1 MSSESLCLARPRSAM
16 LTVRRAAQSFSRCPS
31 SWASQVSLAP
41 CCSAISPS
49 RASSPKTAS
58 GTLPST
64 SARTQAPVPGGKL
77 KPLPSTAFT
86 ARSSI
91 SSRVRGSTPAASTAL
106 TARAAART
114 SAKTRSAVCTS
125 RGSGSSCSG
134 DLGRDAQRALAA
146 DEQPDQVVAGH
157 ALDGAPADPE
167 HLAVG
172 HHPFHPQHVVA
183 GDAVLER
190 ARAAGVLGDVAA
202 ERAPLPGVGIRRVE
216 EALRLD
222 RLHQIAGD
230 HPGLDH
236 RDEVLGGDRPDGVHP
251 LDAED
256 DASVDRHRPAALPAP
271 RPARRHRD
279 AVLRGRS
286 SAPARPRR
294 SSRGSTTRSA
304 GIVPRSDS
312 SRP

>member
-16 LTVRRAAQSFSRCPS
+16 LTVRRAAQSFSRWPS
-31 SWASQVSLAP
+31 SWASQRLAGP
-41 CCSAISPS
+41 VLLGRSP
-49 RASSPKTAS
+49 RAGRARRRRAS

-125 RGSGSSCSG
+125 RGSGSSCRVISVAMPSVPS
-134 DLGRDAQRALAA
+134 LPTSR
-146 DEQPDQVVAGH
+146 PDQVVAGH

-167 HLAVG
+167 DLAVG
-172 HHPFHPQHVVA
+172 HHPLHPQHVVA

-190 ARAAGVLGDVAA
+190 ARPAGVLGDVAA
-202 ERAPLPGVGIRRVE
+202 ERAPLPGVRVRRVE
-216 EALRLD
+216 EAL
-222 RLHQIAGD
+222 
-230 HPGLDH
+230 
-236 RDEVLGGDRPDGVHP
+236 
-251 LDAED
+251 
-256 DASVDRHRPAALPAP
+256 AP
-271 RPARRHRD
+271 RPPSSDRR
-279 AVLRGRS
+279 
-286 SAPARPRR
+286 
-294 SSRGSTTRSA
+294 
-304 GIVPRSDS
+304 
-312 SRP
+312 